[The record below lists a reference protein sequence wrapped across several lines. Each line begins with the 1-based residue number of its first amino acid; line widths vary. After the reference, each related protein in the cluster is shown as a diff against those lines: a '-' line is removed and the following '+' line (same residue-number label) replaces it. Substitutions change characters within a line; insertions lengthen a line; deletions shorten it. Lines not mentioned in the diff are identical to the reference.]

1 MGGGELGCSGLA
13 VRRAGCEA
21 FAMTDPTVNLE
32 EIKSRVWKFAEER
45 DWPQFHSPKNLS
57 MALAAESGELMEHF
71 LWCSPEESRTAF
83 ADPARARK
91 IREELADIVIY
102 AIQFA
107 NVTQTDLAAAI
118 ADKMARNAA
127 KYPVEKAKGS
137 SRKYDEL

>member
-1 MGGGELGCSGLA
+1 
-13 VRRAGCEA
+13 
-21 FAMTDPTVNLE
+21 MTDPTVNLE